1 MPTAALH
8 TATVVSIP
16 RQVRDSLRAS
26 GPKCLRGS
34 QRVLACCRRLLS
46 PLHLGQYCKNGVPR
60 LPHTHTHTHT
70 HTHICG
76 WVGEWVGVPCRG
88 VPFSVHSSVGTCCS
102 RRRFNYADARARYF
116 YMPACFLRPMTNRMV
131 GAALPSP
138 ALKVR
143 GLLVIQAPARLATL
157 VGMLVLLDRRV
168 GKCRACRVG
177 GGCMRRLYAT
187 VNGLKSVARVC

>member
-1 MPTAALH
+1 MPG
-8 TATVVSIP
+8 
-16 RQVRDSLRAS
+16 
-26 GPKCLRGS
+26 GPL
-34 QRVLACCRRLLS
+34 QR
-46 PLHLGQYCKNGVPR
+46 PLEH
-60 LPHTHTHTHT
+60 
-70 HTHICG
+70 
-76 WVGEWVGVPCRG
+76 
-88 VPFSVHSSVGTCCS
+88 
-102 RRRFNYADARARYF
+102 ADARARYF